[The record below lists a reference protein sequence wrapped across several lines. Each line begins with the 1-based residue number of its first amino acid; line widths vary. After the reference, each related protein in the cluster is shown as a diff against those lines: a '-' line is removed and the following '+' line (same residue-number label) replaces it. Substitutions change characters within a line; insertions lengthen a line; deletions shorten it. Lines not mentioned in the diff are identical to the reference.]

1 MRKIPLFAAALGLAA
16 GAAALPAEAMVC
28 NIVLDRNDQVIYRD
42 VTPPL
47 DLSDGGS
54 RARAAM
60 RQRGEYLM
68 VIDTDRCAQVVPRTD
83 SSSTASVEDIV
94 AGMRPYMGR
103 GGGPADVRR
112 RGGGWDRQ
120 HRPHGGACRGEHV
133 ARQLDKS
140 ILAAPVRRAA
150 NAVPPGLRGGFRRHQ
165 AFSPRT

>member
-1 MRKIPLFAAALGLAA
+1 MASVALRIIVHKLPFFATAFGLFV
-16 GAAALPAEAMVC
+16 GAASVPADAMVC

-83 SSSTASVEDIV
+83 NSSAASVEDIV

-103 GGGPADVRR
+103 GGG
-112 RGGGWDRQ
+112 
-120 HRPHGGACRGEHV
+120 RPTSGGASAGGAGSTVRTP
-133 ARQLDKS
+133 APT
-140 ILAAPVRRAA
+140 AASASRSSSTRAY
-150 NAVPPGLRGGFRRHQ
+150 
-165 AFSPRT
+165 

>member
-1 MRKIPLFAAALGLAA
+1 MHKIPLFAAALGLAA
-16 GAAALPAEAMVC
+16 GAAAVPAEALIC
-28 NIVLDRNDQVIYRD
+28 NIVFDRNDQVIYRD

-83 SSSTASVEDIV
+83 NSSAASVEDIV

-103 GGGPADVRR
+103 GGG
-112 RGGGWDRQ
+112 Q
-120 HRPHGGACRGEHV
+120 LTSGGAAAAGTGSTSTVRT
-133 ARQLDKS
+133 
-140 ILAAPVRRAA
+140 AAPAA
-150 NAVPPGLRGGFRRHQ
+150 ASTSRGSSTK
-165 AFSPRT
+165 AY

>member
-1 MRKIPLFAAALGLAA
+1 MHKIPLFAAALGLAA
-16 GAAALPAEAMVC
+16 GAAALPAEALVC

-68 VIDTDRCAQVVPRTD
+68 VIDTDRCAQLVPRTD
-83 SSSTASVEDIV
+83 NSSAASVEDIV

-103 GGGPADVRR
+103 GGS
-112 RGGGWDRQ
+112 Q
-120 HRPHGGACRGEHV
+120 LSGGAAAGGTGTVRT
-133 ARQLDKS
+133 
-140 ILAAPVRRAA
+140 AAPAAASTSRGSSTRAY
-150 NAVPPGLRGGFRRHQ
+150 
-165 AFSPRT
+165 

>member
-1 MRKIPLFAAALGLAA
+1 MRKIPLFAAALGLA
-16 GAAALPAEAMVC
+16 GAAALPAEAMIC

-83 SSSTASVEDIV
+83 SSTASSVEEIV

-103 GGGPADVRR
+103 GGGQPTSGGAAA
-112 RGGGWDRQ
+112 GGGTGSTVRTAT
-120 HRPHGGACRGEHV
+120 PAAASTSRGSS
-133 ARQLDKS
+133 AR
-140 ILAAPVRRAA
+140 AY
-150 NAVPPGLRGGFRRHQ
+150 
-165 AFSPRT
+165 

>member
-1 MRKIPLFAAALGLAA
+1 MRKIPLFAAALGLAV
-16 GAAALPAEAMVC
+16 GAAALPAKAMIC

-83 SSSTASVEDIV
+83 TSNAASVEDIV

-103 GGGPADVRR
+103 GGGQPTS
-112 RGGGWDRQ
+112 
-120 HRPHGGACRGEHV
+120 GGAAAGGTGSTVRT
-133 ARQLDKS
+133 
-140 ILAAPVRRAA
+140 AAPAAASTSRGSSTRAY
-150 NAVPPGLRGGFRRHQ
+150 
-165 AFSPRT
+165 

>member
-1 MRKIPLFAAALGLAA
+1 MRKIPLFAVALGLA
-16 GAAALPAEAMVC
+16 GAAALPAEAMIC

-83 SSSTASVEDIV
+83 SSTASSVEEIV

-103 GGGPADVRR
+103 GGGQPTSGGAPA
-112 RGGGWDRQ
+112 GGGTGSTVRTAT
-120 HRPHGGACRGEHV
+120 PAAASTSRG
-133 ARQLDKS
+133 S
-140 ILAAPVRRAA
+140 STRAY
-150 NAVPPGLRGGFRRHQ
+150 
-165 AFSPRT
+165 

>member
-16 GAAALPAEAMVC
+16 GAAALPAEAMIC

-83 SSSTASVEDIV
+83 SSNAASVEDIV

-103 GGGPADVRR
+103 GGGQPTSGGAAA
-112 RGGGWDRQ
+112 GGGTGSTVRTAT
-120 HRPHGGACRGEHV
+120 PAAASTSRGSS
-133 ARQLDKS
+133 AR
-140 ILAAPVRRAA
+140 AY
-150 NAVPPGLRGGFRRHQ
+150 
-165 AFSPRT
+165 

>member
-1 MRKIPLFAAALGLAA
+1 MRKIPLFAVALGLA
-16 GAAALPAEAMVC
+16 GAAALPAEAMIC

-68 VIDTDRCAQVVPRTD
+68 VIDTDRCAQVVPRTH
-83 SSSTASVEDIV
+83 SASACSVEDIV

-103 GGGPADVRR
+103 GVGQPTSGGAAA
-112 RGGGWDRQ
+112 GGGTGSTVRT
-120 HRPHGGACRGEHV
+120 
-133 ARQLDKS
+133 
-140 ILAAPVRRAA
+140 AAPAAASTSRGSSTRAY
-150 NAVPPGLRGGFRRHQ
+150 
-165 AFSPRT
+165 